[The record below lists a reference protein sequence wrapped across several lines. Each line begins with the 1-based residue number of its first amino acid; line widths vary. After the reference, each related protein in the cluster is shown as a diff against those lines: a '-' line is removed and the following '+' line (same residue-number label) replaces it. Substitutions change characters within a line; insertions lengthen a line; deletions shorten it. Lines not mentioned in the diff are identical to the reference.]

1 MANYEA
7 DFRGHVVARVG
18 TRPAGMVHQLRTGV
32 GDVVLKKKKAPGELR
47 REFIEKAWEILW
59 NYLERLA
66 ETALIEA
73 TDARASAG
81 VVKTL
86 LEGIDRAH
94 ENLPEENPEI
104 ELPEIPEKAL
114 EEALRICFPEL
125 LPGSPAAQPRRAR
138 TGVSD
143 RPAASPVA

>member
-1 MANYEA
+1 
-7 DFRGHVVARVG
+7 
-18 TRPAGMVHQLRTGV
+18 MVHPARTGA
-32 GDVVLKKKKAPGELR
+32 DNVVLKKKKASGELR
-47 REFIEKAWEILW
+47 REFVEKAWEILW
-59 NYLERLA
+59 SYLDRLA
-66 ETALIEA
+66 QTDLIEA
-73 TDARASAG
+73 TDSRASAG

-86 LEGIDRAH
+86 LEGIDRAQ

-125 LPGSPAAQPRRAR
+125 LPGSNAAPPRRIR

-143 RPAASPVA
+143 RPAVAPTA